1 MHCSMF
7 LLPTWI
13 SDLFSG
19 HGFCRSLMKA
29 GVSIWNRLLSFIYVL
44 MGQDIGDFANG
55 QPVKIMESVNTIFVG
70 VGTSLVVLFFL
81 WGFFSDS
88 VNIRE
93 DITLDK
99 ALKVFIRLLVSNYF
113 VIHSLDIL
121 KIILNVGV
129 RLNNKILSVNS
140 GTFTKLDF
148 AKFKFPKSSM
158 SDRLVSWLLGG
169 WIFLTILGFIFL
181 VVMTVCAL
189 IIVYVV
195 YIRVIKLCIYMPF
208 GAVSFS
214 TMSSQ
219 SPEFHNM
226 AIGYFKNFL
235 AMVFEICVIS
245 LAILICNGVVSAGFD
260 DLTNAIINAIVDGG
274 DDMLVYYKTTIGNA
288 IGCMLMA
295 SLTVGTVKGASELAR
310 KVFS

>member
-1 MHCSMF
+1 MHFSMF

-13 SDLFSG
+13 SDLLSG
-19 HGFCRSLMKA
+19 QAYCKVLIYI
-29 GVSIWNRLLSFIYVL
+29 GVSIWNNLLSYVYVL

-55 QPVKIMESVNTIFVG
+55 QPVKIMENVNMIFVG

-121 KIILNVGV
+121 KIILNIGV
-129 RLNNKILSVNS
+129 YLNNKILSVNS
-140 GTFTKLDF
+140 GTFTKLKLSMF
-148 AKFKFPKSSM
+148 TFPDISIAESAA
-158 SDRLVSWLLGG
+158 G
-169 WIFLTILGFIFL
+169 ILGMWAFFTMLGFVFL
-181 VVMTVCAL
+181 VVMTVSAL
-189 IIVYVV
+189 IIVYVI

-235 AMVFEICVIS
+235 VLAFEICVIS

-260 DLTNAIINAIVDGG
+260 DITNAIINAVTKGG
-274 DDMLVYYKTTIGNA
+274 DKIFTSYKVVIGNA

-310 KVFS
+310 KVFP

>member
-1 MHCSMF
+1 MMYPM
-7 LLPTWI
+7 LLMPTWLE
-13 SDLFSG
+13 DFFSG
-19 HGFCRSLMKA
+19 QVFLKVLIYL
-29 GVSIWNRLLSFIYVL
+29 GVSIWNNLLSYVYVL

-55 QPVKIMESVNTIFVG
+55 QPVKIMENINTIFVG

-93 DITLDK
+93 DITVDK
-99 ALKVFIRLLVSNYF
+99 ALKVFLRLLVSNYF

-129 RLNNKILSVNS
+129 SLNNRILSVNS
-140 GTFTKLDF
+140 GTFTKL
-148 AKFKFPKSSM
+148 KISMFKFPKTNP
-158 SDRLVSWLLGG
+158 VEAAAGVLGM
-169 WIFLTILGFIFL
+169 WIFFTILGFVFMI
-181 VVMTVCAL
+181 VMTVCAL
-189 IIVYVV
+189 MIVYVI

-235 AMVFEICVIS
+235 ALVFEICVIS
-245 LAILICNGVVSAGFD
+245 LAILICNGVMSAGFTD
-260 DLTNAIINAIVDGG
+260 ITNAIINAITGTG
-274 DDMLVYYKTTIGNA
+274 DEIFTNYKSVIGNA

-295 SLTVGTVKGASELAR
+295 SLTVGTVKGASDLAR

>member
-1 MHCSMF
+1 MNYSMF
-7 LLPTWI
+7 LIPTWI
-13 SDLFSG
+13 SELFSG

-29 GVSIWNRLLSFIYVL
+29 GVSVWNRLLSFIYVL

-55 QPVKIMESVNTIFVG
+55 QPVKIMENVNTIFVG

-81 WGFFSDS
+81 WGFFDDS

-93 DITLDK
+93 EVTLDK
-99 ALKVFIRLLVSNYF
+99 VLKIFIRLLVSNYF

-121 KIILNVGV
+121 KIILGIGVG
-129 RLNNKILSVNS
+129 LNNKILSANS
-140 GTFTKLDF
+140 GSFTQLDF
-148 AKFKFPKSSM
+148 SKFKFPKNSI
-158 SDRLVSWLLGG
+158 SDWVVSGMLNG
-169 WIFLTILGFIFL
+169 WIMLTALGFVFL
-181 VVMTVCAL
+181 IVMTVCAL

-226 AIGYFKNFL
+226 AINYFKNFL
-235 AMVFEICVIS
+235 ALVFEICVIS
-245 LAILICNGVVSAGFD
+245 LAILICNGVISAGFE
-260 DLTNAIINAIVDGG
+260 DLTNALINAITDSG
-274 DDMLVYYKTTIGNA
+274 DSMLVYYKTTIGNA

-295 SLTVGTVKGASELAR
+295 SLTVGTVKGAGDLAR
-310 KVFS
+310 KIFS

>member
-1 MHCSMF
+1 MYNTMF
-7 LLPTWI
+7 LIPTWV
-13 SDLFSG
+13 SDLLSG
-19 HGFCRSLMKA
+19 QVWFKMMVKMGIK
-29 GVSIWNRLLSFIYVL
+29 IWNNLLGYIYVL
-44 MGQDIGDFANG
+44 MGKDVGEFANG
-55 QPVKIMESVNTIFVG
+55 QPVKIMENVNTIFVG
-70 VGTSLVVLFFL
+70 VGTSLVVVFFL

-99 ALKVFIRLLVSNYF
+99 SLKVFIRLLVSNYF

-129 RLNNKILSVNS
+129 RLNNMILSVNS
-140 GTFTKLDF
+140 GNFTKLELSM
-148 AKFKFPKSSM
+148 FKFPK
-158 SDRLVSWLLGG
+158 VSVIEAAGLLFN
-169 WIFLTILGFIFL
+169 WVFFTILGLVFL
-181 VVMTVCAL
+181 IVMTVCAL
-189 IIVYVV
+189 TIVYVV

-235 AMVFEICVIS
+235 ALVFEICVIS
-245 LAILICNGVVSAGFD
+245 LAILICNGVISAGFND
-260 DLTNAIINAIVDGG
+260 MTNAIVKAIAGAG
-274 DDMLVYYKTTIGNA
+274 DDFMARYKDAIGNA

-295 SLTVGTVKGASELAR
+295 SLTVGTVKGSSELAR

>member
-1 MHCSMF
+1 MHFSMF

-13 SDLFSG
+13 SDFFSG
-19 HGFCRSLMKA
+19 QAYCKILIYI
-29 GVSIWNRLLSFIYVL
+29 GVSIWNNLLSYVYAL

-55 QPVKIMESVNTIFVG
+55 QPVKIMENVNTVFVG

-99 ALKVFIRLLVSNYF
+99 ALKVFLRLLVSNYF

-129 RLNNKILSVNS
+129 LLNNQILSVNS
-140 GTFTKLDF
+140 GTFTKLKLSMF
-148 AKFKFPKSSM
+148 SFPDISIAEGAAG
-158 SDRLVSWLLGG
+158 LLGM
-169 WIFLTILGFIFL
+169 WMFFTILGFVFL

-189 IIVYVV
+189 IIVYVI

-235 AMVFEICVIS
+235 ALVFEICVIS

-260 DLTNAIINAIVDGG
+260 DVANAIINAVAGGG
-274 DDMLVYYKTTIGNA
+274 DKIFTSYKTVIGNA

-295 SLTVGTVKGASELAR
+295 SLTVGTVKGASDLAR

>member
-1 MHCSMF
+1 MMYPM
-7 LLPTWI
+7 LLMPTWLE
-13 SDLFSG
+13 DFFSG
-19 HGFCRSLMKA
+19 QVFLKVLIYL
-29 GVSIWNRLLSFIYVL
+29 GVSIWNNLLSYVYVL

-55 QPVKIMESVNTIFVG
+55 QPVKIMENINTIFVG

-93 DITLDK
+93 DITVDK
-99 ALKVFIRLLVSNYF
+99 ALKVFLRLLVSNYF

-129 RLNNKILSVNS
+129 SLNNRILSVNS
-140 GTFTKLDF
+140 GTFTKL
-148 AKFKFPKSSM
+148 KISMFKFPKTSP
-158 SDRLVSWLLGG
+158 VEAAAGVLGM
-169 WIFLTILGFIFL
+169 WIFFTILGFVFMI
-181 VVMTVCAL
+181 VMTVCAL
-189 IIVYVV
+189 MIVYVI

-235 AMVFEICVIS
+235 ALVFEICVIS
-245 LAILICNGVVSAGFD
+245 LAILICNGVMSAGFTD
-260 DLTNAIINAIVDGG
+260 ITNAIINAITGTG
-274 DDMLVYYKTTIGNA
+274 DEIFTNYKSVIGNA

-295 SLTVGTVKGASELAR
+295 SLTVGTVKGASDLAR